1 MNRQVLMFGLLV
13 LVAASAGALFWYR
26 SGTTVPEVT
35 RIDLFGV
42 CLACGQEVTTQYPPT
57 ETAPRSCPHCQKLA
71 VYPWFLCDECEH
83 RFVPPPEPA
92 PAGQPHPM
100 PRTAVCPNCNRSG
113 ASPWDPGL
121 ASITKGDRAL
131 PAWPPK

>member
-42 CLACGQEVTTQYPPT
+42 
-57 ETAPRSCPHCQKLA
+57 
-71 VYPWFLCDECEH
+71 
-83 RFVPPPEPA
+83 
-92 PAGQPHPM
+92 
-100 PRTAVCPNCNRSG
+100 
-113 ASPWDPGL
+113 
-121 ASITKGDRAL
+121 
-131 PAWPPK
+131 